1 MNEEHWK
8 DVDANYFRWRRI
20 LTMQL
25 KTGRMTDNHSLREAD
40 QQKRALLLRQHR
52 DNPRGH
58 ELILMR
64 ERTRE
69 PREIQSQINWLKL
82 CPPTMIL
89 EGKRHDCF
97 FDSWKKYS
105 TGYSQMASQT
115 YFNTA
120 RQDFHFLE
128 QTRVAVSFWLQGILP
143 IPHLGFLILKLP
155 ASKWTWLRECTGKLN
170 DYDMS

>member
-69 PREIQSQINWLKL
+69 PREIQSQIDWLKL
-82 CPPTMIL
+82 SPPTIILKVKGMIAFL
-89 EGKRHDCF
+89 THEK
-97 FDSWKKYS
+97 S
-105 TGYSQMASQT
+105 
-115 YFNTA
+115 TA
-120 RQDFHFLE
+120 RDILRWLAKHILTLPDRIFTFLNRQELLSPFGCRAFYQYLIWDF
-128 QTRVAVSFWLQGILP
+128 
-143 IPHLGFLILKLP
+143 
-155 ASKWTWLRECTGKLN
+155 
-170 DYDMS
+170 